1 MNEANEPLRLRRQ
14 SGHWTLEVTKLV
26 PIDRHVLRP
35 ERRQVTGTDSVV
47 RHLKERC
54 APSLVREAL
63 DLIVGEDDGYDR
75 AFELEGD
82 HWIQLSEDEPAR
94 ATPSSASLL
103 GMVNE
108 LRAELTTMR
117 ALHEA
122 MRSRLALLERRALQA
137 PGPDFARGGVRAV
150 ARREPGASMRP
161 AAKMRGLEPAPET
174 SAAAPPLAE
183 DRTQAAV
190 APPPLAAA
198 PPPSAA
204 APIAAAEVT
213 VPPCMQLPT
222 HADLSTCLKQLL
234 GAEPELHVEKGNLP
248 RDLDAFY
255 VSRIVDSNDKEVGAI
270 LFDLP
275 GGAELGGRLL
285 GLPAQT
291 IAEQAKSEPSPDTLD
306 AMNEVVNNLGGFVN
320 RANPE
325 LRTRVRP
332 LEKFSV
338 AELGWLPRNAGR
350 VGAKTKTGGRLWLA
364 TR

>member
-63 DLIVGEDDGYDR
+63 DLIISEDDGYDR
-75 AFELEGD
+75 AFELDGD
-82 HWIQLSEDEPAR
+82 HWIQLPDDEPAH
-94 ATPSSASLL
+94 AAPSYASLL
-103 GMVNE
+103 GMMNE

-122 MRSRLALLERRALQA
+122 MRSRVALLERRALQA
-137 PGPDFARGGVRAV
+137 PAPDYARGGVRAA

-161 AAKMRGLEPAPET
+161 AARLRGLEPTPET
-174 SAAAPPLAE
+174 TPAALPLAE

-198 PPPSAA
+198 PAPSPVTPA
-204 APIAAAEVT
+204 IAAEMT
-213 VPPCMQLPT
+213 VPPCLLMPT

-234 GAEPELHVEKGNLP
+234 GADPELRAEKGNLP
-248 RDLDAFY
+248 KDLDAFY

-270 LFDLP
+270 LLDLP
-275 GGAELGGRLL
+275 GGAELGGSLL
-285 GLPAQT
+285 GLPAPT
-291 IAEQAKSEPSPDTLD
+291 IAEQAKSEPSSDTLD

-338 AELGWLPRNAGR
+338 ADFGWLPKNAGR
-350 VGAKTKTGGRLWLA
+350 VGAATKTGGRLWLA

>member
-63 DLIVGEDDGYDR
+63 DLIVGEDDGCDR

-82 HWIQLSEDEPAR
+82 HWIQLPEDEPAR
-94 ATPSSASLL
+94 AAPSYASLL

-137 PGPDFARGGVRAV
+137 PAPDYARGGVRAV

-161 AAKMRGLEPAPET
+161 AARMRGSEAAPET
-174 SAAAPPLAE
+174 TPAALPLAE

-190 APPPLAAA
+190 APPPVAA
-198 PPPSAA
+198 PSPA
-204 APIAAAEVT
+204 APAPVAAGAEVA
-213 VPPCMQLPT
+213 VPPCLLMPA

-234 GAEPELHVEKGNLP
+234 GAEPELRAEKGNLP
-248 RDLDAFY
+248 KDLDAFY
-255 VSRIVDSNDKEVGAI
+255 VARIIDSNDKEVGAI
-270 LFDLP
+270 LLDLP

-285 GLPAQT
+285 GLPAPT
-291 IAEQAKSEPSPDTLD
+291 IAEQAKSEPTADTLD

-338 AELGWLPRNAGR
+338 AEYGWLPKNAGR
-350 VGAKTKTGGRLWLA
+350 VGATTKTGGRLWVA